1 MFSFSFKNRIA
12 FNYIVTTALLV
23 FVVFFAVYTM
33 VKFSVYDHI
42 NKDISVE
49 VDRHLSEIN
58 VENGKIV
65 LIDEEEWK
73 EREHNSLSVN
83 PVFVQ
88 FVNLNNEVI
97 EKSPNLKKNRLV
109 FNKKTED
116 NVLFDSKLQ
125 KNSVRQIQVPL
136 FHNTKVVGYLIIAM
150 SLEDSTMVLNNLQK
164 IIVVSY
170 PLVLFILFLIARIIA
185 GRSIKPINTI
195 IETSNKITKDNL
207 SDRIALPQNKDELY
221 VVSQTINNLLDRL
234 ENTIEREKQFTS
246 DASHELRTPLAVI
259 KGTLEVLIR
268 KPRDTNEYHEKI
280 NFCISEVD
288 RINNLVDQLLLLT
301 RFENQKKSLKIE
313 SFSLNDVLE
322 DVTNRFQAKAD
333 LNAVTI
339 EKKYTN
345 DFFIKSDAHLLTIII
360 NNLISNAIKYS
371 TKNGKVSIYISEE
384 NKNTILEIKDNG
396 IGIEQS
402 ELEKVFDSFYR
413 ASNSMEYSEI
423 KGIGL
428 GLSIVKRLS
437 DILSV
442 KVDISSEINKGT
454 SLKLSIP

>member
-23 FVVFFAVYTM
+23 FVVFFAIYIM

-42 NKDISVE
+42 NKDISIEVE
-49 VDRHLSEIN
+49 RHLSEIN

-65 LIDEEEWK
+65 LIDKEEWK
-73 EREHNSLSVN
+73 EREHNSLDVN

-88 FVNLNNEVI
+88 FVDLKNNVV
-97 EKSPNLKKNRLV
+97 EKSPNLKSNYLT
-109 FNKKTED
+109 FSSNAHD
-116 NVLFDSKLQ
+116 NQLFDTKLQ
-125 KNSVRQIQVPL
+125 NNAVRQIQVPL
-136 FHNTKVVGYLIIAM
+136 YHNTKAVGYLLIAM

-170 PLVLFILFLIARIIA
+170 PLVLLILFLIARIIA
-185 GRSIKPINTI
+185 GRSIKPINSI

-268 KPRDTNEYHEKI
+268 KPRDTQEYHNKI
-280 NFCISEVD
+280 NFCIAEVN
-288 RINNLVDQLLLLT
+288 RINDLVDQLLLLT

-313 SFSLNDVLE
+313 LFKLNSILDDV
-322 DVTNRFQAKAD
+322 VNRFQQKA
-333 LNAVTI
+333 NANSVTV
-339 EKKYTN
+339 EKRYTN
-345 DFFIKSDAHLLTIII
+345 DFFINSDIHLLTIII

-371 TKNGKVSIYISEE
+371 TKNGEVTISIFKE

-402 ELEKVFDSFYR
+402 DIEKVFDSFYR
-413 ASNSMEYSEI
+413 TSNSIECTDI

-437 DILSV
+437 DILS
-442 KVDISSEINKGT
+442 INIELSSEINVGT
-454 SLKLSIP
+454 SIKLSIP